1 MFYLLVMLLFAYL
14 LPVSLNSLCFSV
26 LSSLQRADFVQCC
39 TVLSDFHPM
48 EDGDL
53 CHVTK

>member
-14 LPVSLNSLCFSV
+14 PPVSLFRCAFLFY
-26 LSSLQRADFVQCC
+26 LRRADFVQCY
-39 TVLSDFHPM
+39 TVLSDFRPM
-48 EDGDL
+48 ENGDE

>member
-14 LPVSLNSLCFSV
+14 LPVSLNSLAF
-26 LSSLQRADFVQCC
+26 LFYLQRADFAQCY
-39 TVLSDFHPM
+39 TVLSDFRPI
-48 EDGDL
+48 EDGDK

>member
-26 LSSLQRADFVQCC
+26 YLQRADFVQCY
-39 TVLSDFHPM
+39 TVLSDFRPM
-48 EDGDL
+48 EDGDQ